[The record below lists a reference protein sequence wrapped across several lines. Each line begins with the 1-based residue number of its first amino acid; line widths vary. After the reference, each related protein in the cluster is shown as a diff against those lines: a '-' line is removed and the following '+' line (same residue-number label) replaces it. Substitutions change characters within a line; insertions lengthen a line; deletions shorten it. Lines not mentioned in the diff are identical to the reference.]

1 MIHLRSNNIAERHQ
15 LPIKNIII
23 VLHLLMSFTMIE
35 RYINDF
41 TKNSENFSIRSYE
54 VFQGKIFSK
63 LMKKESYWVTSLG
76 KKGSLLE

>member
-1 MIHLRSNNIAERHQ
+1 
-15 LPIKNIII
+15 
-23 VLHLLMSFTMIE
+23 MIE